1 MELQL
6 DRNDVR
12 RMISMIVERW
22 AGGSLSKSD
31 RQVLDDFME
40 DEIAPLGDR
49 DLLDRTGTS
58 AGILAWF
65 LTYVEKRILRRCC
78 EPKPAE
84 EGELVCCPS

>member
-1 MELQL
+1 
-6 DRNDVR
+6 
-12 RMISMIVERW
+12 
-22 AGGSLSKSD
+22 
-31 RQVLDDFME
+31 ME